1 MFEPSKET
9 WMNARSAVGGLWKC
23 CLAAFLLAS
32 GPAAHAQDEGLSDTQ
47 REGRR
52 LFSQNCTI
60 CHLTP
65 EKGANTY
72 GPLLH
77 KASAGGNDDLMRAFI
92 VNGTQR
98 MPAFKFHLG
107 EAEIN
112 AVIAYLRTRPEPK
125 GATQ

>member
-1 MFEPSKET
+1 MYRRRPVFEASKET
-9 WMNARSAVGGLWKC
+9 WMKARSAIAGGLSMG

-32 GPAAHAQDEGLSDTQ
+32 GPAAHAQDDGLNDTQ

-77 KASAGGNDDLMRAFI
+77 KASAAGNDELMRAFI
-92 VNGTQR
+92 LNGT
-98 MPAFKFHLG
+98 
-107 EAEIN
+107 
-112 AVIAYLRTRPEPK
+112 
-125 GATQ
+125 